1 MILLVDNYDSFTYN
15 LVDYFQQLN
24 VEVDVLRND
33 QPFDKFFEKEYSG
46 VVLSPGPETPETA
59 GQLLKIAKS
68 FVGKTP
74 ILGICLG
81 HQALGM
87 LQGAK
92 LTKAIRPM
100 HGKLSAIRTEE
111 GIVFSGLPETFN
123 VVRYHSLVLKDLPE
137 GFKITAKT
145 VEKEI
150 MAMESEAL
158 MLSGIQFHPE
168 AVLTEYGI
176 EMLRNWASFYNIV

>member
-15 LVDYFQQLN
+15 LVDYFQQIS

-33 QPFDKFFEKEYSG
+33 EPFEKFFEKEYSG

-59 GQLLKIAKS
+59 GQLLKIAKN

-100 HGKLSAIRTEE
+100 HGKLSAINTDQS
-111 GIVFSGLPETFN
+111 IVFKGLPETFN
-123 VVRYHSLVLKDLPE
+123 VVRYHSLVLKDLPKE
-137 GFKITAKT
+137 LVITAKT
-145 VEKEI
+145 TEGEI
-150 MAMESEAL
+150 MAIESEAL

-176 EMLRNWASFYNIV
+176 EMLRNWATFYNIV